1 MTDAGVP
8 RRERRRGG
16 MDGRYQALMKEFGL
30 QTVVKFLLVLL
41 LYWCCCCIGG
51 FVVLVLLLYWCRC
64 CIDGVI
70 VLMLLR

>member
-41 LYWCCCCIGG
+41 YWCCCCIGG
-51 FVVLVLLLYWCRC
+51 FVVLVLFLYWCRC
-64 CIDGVI
+64 CIDGVV